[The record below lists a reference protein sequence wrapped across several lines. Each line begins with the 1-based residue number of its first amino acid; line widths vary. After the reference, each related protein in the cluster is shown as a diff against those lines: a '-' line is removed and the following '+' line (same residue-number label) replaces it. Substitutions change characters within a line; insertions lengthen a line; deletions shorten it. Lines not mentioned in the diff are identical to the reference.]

1 MTPAAAATTS
11 FAAAATVAA
20 PTAPFR
26 ACVRLP
32 LRGGP
37 GAPRRAV
44 ASMAVSTPRS
54 AAAASFLER
63 RESERAL
70 HFVKYQGLGNDFI
83 MVRVFRFYFLCLDFL
98 QQSYPEPEVFVL
110 GEICR
115 YEFVQPM
122 SFYMHLSS
130 YFCCFPSDF
139 CVDFQVDNRDS
150 SVPKVTPEEAAKLC
164 DRNFGIGA
172 DGVIFVMPGSNGADY
187 TMRIFNSDGSEPEVR
202 APKFHHILNSLAPGQ
217 MLCSVLW

>member
-1 MTPAAAATTS
+1 MSPAATAAATTL

-44 ASMAVSTPRS
+44 TSMAVSTPRS

-83 MVRVFRFYFLCLDFL
+83 MVRVFRFFFFLC
-98 QQSYPEPEVFVL
+98 VFGLTSAIISRARGVCFGGNLPLRIRGINVVL
-110 GEICR
+110 
-115 YEFVQPM
+115 Y
-122 SFYMHLSS
+122 
-130 YFCCFPSDF
+130 
-139 CVDFQVDNRDS
+139 
-150 SVPKVTPEEAAKLC
+150 A
-164 DRNFGIGA
+164 FG
-172 DGVIFVMPGSNGADY
+172 
-187 TMRIFNSDGSEPEVR
+187 
-202 APKFHHILNSLAPGQ
+202 
-217 MLCSVLW
+217 